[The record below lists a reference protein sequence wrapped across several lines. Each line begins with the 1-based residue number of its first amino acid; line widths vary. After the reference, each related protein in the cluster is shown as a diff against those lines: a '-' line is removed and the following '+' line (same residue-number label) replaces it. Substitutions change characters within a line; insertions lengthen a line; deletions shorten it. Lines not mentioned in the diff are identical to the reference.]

1 MMGYRVVLFIGS
13 KLSDSSEGILIFCY
27 LFWIIVRSFFFFM
40 KEILKVLIFIGMF
53 EEEKIDILKKYRKG
67 VINLLVVIFVGS
79 EGIDVLDSNFI
90 IIYNYIGN
98 EVDIM

>member
-1 MMGYRVVLFIGS
+1 
-13 KLSDSSEGILIFCY
+13 
-27 LFWIIVRSFFFFM
+27 M
-40 KEILKVLIFIGMF
+40 KEILKVLIFIGML

-67 VINLLVVIFVGS
+67 EINLLVVIFVGS
-79 EGIDVLDSNFI
+79 EGIDVLDCNFI

>member
-1 MMGYRVVLFIGS
+1 
-13 KLSDSSEGILIFCY
+13 
-27 LFWIIVRSFFFFM
+27 M

-67 VINLLVVIFVGS
+67 EINLLVVIFVGS
-79 EGIDVLDSNFI
+79 EGIDVLDCNFI

>member
-1 MMGYRVVLFIGS
+1 
-13 KLSDSSEGILIFCY
+13 
-27 LFWIIVRSFFFFM
+27 M
-40 KEILKVLIFIGMF
+40 KEILKVLIFIGML
-53 EEEKIDILKKYRKG
+53 EEEKIYILKKYRKG
-67 VINLLVVIFVGS
+67 EINLLVVIFVGS

>member
-1 MMGYRVVLFIGS
+1 
-13 KLSDSSEGILIFCY
+13 
-27 LFWIIVRSFFFFM
+27 M
-40 KEILKVLIFIGMF
+40 KEILKVLIFIGML
-53 EEEKIDILKKYRKG
+53 EEEKFDILKKYRKG
-67 VINLLVVIFVGS
+67 EINLLVVIFVGS

>member
-1 MMGYRVVLFIGS
+1 
-13 KLSDSSEGILIFCY
+13 
-27 LFWIIVRSFFFFM
+27 M
-40 KEILKVLIFIGMF
+40 KEILKVLIFIGML

-67 VINLLVVIFVGS
+67 EINLLVVIFVGS

>member
-1 MMGYRVVLFIGS
+1 
-13 KLSDSSEGILIFCY
+13 
-27 LFWIIVRSFFFFM
+27 M
-40 KEILKVLIFIGMF
+40 KEILKVGMF

-67 VINLLVVIFVGS
+67 EINLLVVIFVGS

>member
-1 MMGYRVVLFIGS
+1 
-13 KLSDSSEGILIFCY
+13 
-27 LFWIIVRSFFFFM
+27 M

-67 VINLLVVIFVGS
+67 DINLLVVIFVGS

>member
-1 MMGYRVVLFIGS
+1 
-13 KLSDSSEGILIFCY
+13 
-27 LFWIIVRSFFFFM
+27 M

-67 VINLLVVIFVGS
+67 EINLLVVIFVGS